1 MSQSSWST
9 EAEDQEIPT
18 GERNTNTVCKC
29 IQSKTHT
36 HTPTHTHTQTHTLTY
51 ASTSSIIRT
60 HTLTYASASS
70 LTHPHTHTHLCKCR
84 HTLEQNTNIH
94 LPGQY
99 LYVRSSLS
107 HTHTHMATN
116 YSNVY
121 AKCLFSSVPCLP
133 RQSVS
138 HAESHS
144 SAGTPLC
151 AATTLIVQSVS
162 ESLIGWLMVSIP
174 QCFWLDDW

>member
-107 HTHTHMATN
+107 HTHTHTWLQTIQMFMQ
-116 YSNVY
+116 NVY
-121 AKCLFSSVPCLP
+121 FHQFLVFPDSQCLMQSLTLQQVLHFALPPHLLFSQFL
-133 RQSVS
+133 
-138 HAESHS
+138 
-144 SAGTPLC
+144 
-151 AATTLIVQSVS
+151 
-162 ESLIGWLMVSIP
+162 SL
-174 QCFWLDDW
+174 WLDDWW